1 MGSPYYGHGVVYGK
15 REAEP
20 EAKADPYFYNGV
32 YGGIGHYGGV
42 YGYPYSGVH
51 YGVYGKREAE
61 AEPKADAEADPA
73 IVNTVPVVSTYGHP
87 VVSTLGGVVG
97 TTGVVSTYG
106 HPIVSTAVKTVVPS
120 VYGHGIYGV
129 GVYGKRDA
137 EADPY
142 FYNGV
147 YGGIGHYGGVYGYPS
162 SGVHYGVY
170 GKREAEARR
179 VYGFPYT
186 TGFGY
191 AHTPYIGYG
200 VYHG

>member
-1 MGSPYYGHGVVYGK
+1 MGTSSCQEHPRMKAFAFVLLAVAGCYGK
-15 REAEP
+15 REA

-87 VVSTLGGVVG
+87 
-97 TTGVVSTYG
+97 
-106 HPIVSTAVKTVVPS
+106 IVSTAVKTVVPS
-120 VYGHGIYGV
+120 VYSHGIYGV

-147 YGGIGHYGGVYGYPS
+147 YGGIGHYGGVYGYPY

-170 GKREAEARR
+170 GKREAEAKPY

>member
-1 MGSPYYGHGVVYGK
+1 MGEAEADPWYTTYGLGVHHGVY
-15 REAEP
+15 
-20 EAKADPYFYNGV
+20 
-32 YGGIGHYGGV
+32 GHYGGV
-42 YGYPYSGVH
+42 YGYPYSGVHYGVYGKREAEAKADPYFH

-73 IVNTVPVVSTYGHP
+73 IVNTVPVVSTYGH
-87 VVSTLGGVVG
+87 S
-97 TTGVVSTYG
+97 
-106 HPIVSTAVKTVVPS
+106 IVSTAVKTVVPS

-142 FYNGV
+142 
-147 YGGIGHYGGVYGYPS
+147 
-162 SGVHYGVY
+162 
-170 GKREAEARR
+170 

-200 VYHG
+200 

>member
-1 MGSPYYGHGVVYGK
+1 MGYGVYGK
-15 REAEP
+15 REA
-20 EAKADPYFYNGV
+20 EAKADPYFYSGV

-42 YGYPYSGVH
+42 YGYPYSGIH

-87 VVSTLGGVVG
+87 
-97 TTGVVSTYG
+97 
-106 HPIVSTAVKTVVPS
+106 IVSTAVKTVVPS
-120 VYGHGIYGV
+120 IYGHGIYGV

-147 YGGIGHYGGVYGYPS
+147 YGGIGHYGGVYGYPY

-170 GKREAEARR
+170 GKREAEAKPY

-200 VYHG
+200 VYHGS

>member
-1 MGSPYYGHGVVYGK
+1 MGSSGINARVHGTSSRPEHSRMRTFAFVLLAVAGCHA
-15 REAEP
+15 EAEA

-42 YGYPYSGVH
+42 YGYPYAGVGH
-51 YGVYGKREAE
+51 HVVYGKREAE

-73 IVNTVPVVSTYGHP
+73 IVSTAA
-87 VVSTLGGVVG
+87 
-97 TTGVVSTYG
+97 VVSTYG

-129 GVYGKRDA
+129 GVYGY
-137 EADPY
+137 PY
-142 FYNGV
+142 
-147 YGGIGHYGGVYGYPS
+147 

-170 GKREAEARR
+170 GKREAEAKPY